1 MILLEKLLH
10 ILPLLSNE
18 EIPLLS
24 RLALA
29 NFALCSVLLLSF
41 INILIY
47 FIVITFLNNEKF
59 VNKIKEYKYLNKI
72 FTLYKNT
79 RIYFLIYEII
89 FFLFVNI
96 YLIWQSYRLISI
108 YL

>member
-24 RLALA
+24 ILALA

-41 INILIY
+41 INIL
-47 FIVITFLNNEKF
+47 
-59 VNKIKEYKYLNKI
+59 
-72 FTLYKNT
+72 
-79 RIYFLIYEII
+79 
-89 FFLFVNI
+89 LFNVRFYI
-96 YLIWQSYRLISI
+96 YLS
-108 YL
+108 